1 MSTPTLVLLAVTTL
15 MSCVALGG
23 AIYEAVV
30 VDPYWP
36 GRPGIIQP
44 RNGGIARVRFW
55 LPAPLAFEVLL
66 VVTLVLTW
74 GDTRVGTAL
83 LVAVLSHATM
93 RLWSVFDL
101 IPKGAEFERKDPADI
116 DQAAAVRWTRK
127 SLLRLPL
134 LLLTSAAMLTALAL
148 A

>member
-66 VVTLVLTW
+66 VVTLVGW
-74 GDTRVGTAL
+74 
-83 LVAVLSHATM
+83 
-93 RLWSVFDL
+93 L
-101 IPKGAEFERKDPADI
+101 ISRSLI
-116 DQAAAVRWTRK
+116 QWWDQIARY
-127 SLLRLPL
+127 LH
-134 LLLTSAAMLTALAL
+134 
-148 A
+148 